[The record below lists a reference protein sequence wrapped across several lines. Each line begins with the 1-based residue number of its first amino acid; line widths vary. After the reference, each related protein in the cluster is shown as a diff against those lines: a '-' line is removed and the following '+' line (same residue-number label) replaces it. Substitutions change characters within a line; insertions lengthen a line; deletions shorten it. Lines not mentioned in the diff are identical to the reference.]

1 MTPPIVFPDVELWA
15 TAYLRG
21 ALATHGFPGIFVSN
35 TREDQD
41 TAVWVRR
48 DGGAVVGSVLEVA
61 HLTINVFAKGS
72 DDSKVSLLAR
82 TVSALTRAA
91 ADGKPVCR
99 VVEIAGPSPVVDYLP
114 RRYMTFDLTL
124 RGLEL

>member
-1 MTPPIVFPDVELWA
+1 MRPAIVFPDVEMWA
-15 TAYLRG
+15 TQYLRG
-21 ALATHGFPGIFVSN
+21 ALSAHGFPGIFVSN

-48 DGGAVVGSVLEVA
+48 DGGSPVNEVMEVA
-61 HLTINVFAKGS
+61 RLGINVFAKGP
-72 DDSKVSLLAR
+72 DDAKVSLLAR
-82 TVSALTRAA
+82 TVSALMRAA

-99 VVEIAGPSPVVDYLP
+99 VDELSGPSPVSDYLP
-114 RRYMTFDLTL
+114 RRYMTFSLTL